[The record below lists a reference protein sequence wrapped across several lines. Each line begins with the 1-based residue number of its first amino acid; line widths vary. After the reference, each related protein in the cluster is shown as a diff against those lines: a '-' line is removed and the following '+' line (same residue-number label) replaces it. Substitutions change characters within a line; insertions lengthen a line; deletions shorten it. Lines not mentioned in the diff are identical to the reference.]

1 MHATHYMPQLFCQR
15 IWNKTGLALFAGSIV
30 LATVTEAEES
40 NTEIQREKVAA
51 EEDLQ
56 AQQNAGLPT
65 AQRSTLET
73 ELKNAQERAQQAE
86 KMADLAKSQ
95 QSALESQLKK
105 ALERAQLAEKNAEL
119 TEMKLSA
126 LEAALAEKDDELKKA
141 LERVQLAEKN
151 ADVSEPNTGPKAEPL
166 ALIQPSDSSVQF
178 GKRTARPGPAT
189 NSVLASIESQNKENK
204 GIGFAE
210 ATAPVVVESK
220 TATKNDPVTPD
231 QQPVKLARINQGRS
245 AVPLPTPS
253 AAASML
259 PTPPEAQTDRAI
271 WASREVQ
278 SLKELILE
286 YHGLTMISP
295 QENSSPQMGTPN
307 PSQIPVPALA
317 SEINQPDAQATASPE
332 SSPRGHDSARVT
344 SPKILNIRHRS
355 VVPSRFVDVKAR
367 LIALW
372 HQSLARSQRGSSR
385 TVLSNSN
392 KDANKKARSETN
404 H

>member
-1 MHATHYMPQLFCQR
+1 LFCQR
-15 IWNKTGLALFAGSIV
+15 IWNKSGLALLAGSVV

-51 EEDLQ
+51 EEDQQ
-56 AQQNAGLPT
+56 AQQNASLPT

-73 ELKNAQERAQQAE
+73 ELKNAQERAQLAE

-95 QSALESQLKK
+95 QSALETELKK
-105 ALERAQLAEKNAEL
+105 ALERAQLAEKHSDL
-119 TEMKLSA
+119 TERKLSA
-126 LEAALAEKDDELKKA
+126 LEAALAEKDDELKNA
-141 LERVQLAEKN
+141 QERAQLAEKN
-151 ADVSEPNTGPKAEPL
+151 CDPSDPNTGPKAEPL
-166 ALIQPSDSSVQF
+166 ASTQPSDSSVQS
-178 GKRTARPGPAT
+178 GKRTARPW
-189 NSVLASIESQNKENK
+189 LASNSLLAAIESQNEENK

-210 ATAPVVVESK
+210 ATAPVAVEPK
-220 TATKNDPVTPD
+220 TASKNDPVTPD

-253 AAASML
+253 AAASIL
-259 PTPPEAQTDRAI
+259 PTSPEAQTDRGI

-295 QENSSPQMGTPN
+295 QENSSPQMGTPDS
-307 PSQIPVPALA
+307 SQIPVPALA
-317 SEINQPDAQATASPE
+317 SEINQPDAQPNASPE
-332 SSPRGHDSARVT
+332 SSARGHDSARMIP
-344 SPKILNIRHRS
+344 PKIPNIRHTS

-385 TVLSNSN
+385 TVLSNSK
-392 KDANKKARSETN
+392 KDANKKADATWKGW
-404 H
+404 